1 MNRRIFNRLI
11 VLVALAAVTLSAS
24 AKAHNADRQHRPP
37 RLTTEFGLLGGASY
51 SWMTTSHRPE
61 GMSADF
67 RVSPS
72 VGASLMFRLN
82 IGKVFALQPEITY
95 NYSTIKIID
104 NDIDFKSK
112 VKCNTV
118 QVPVLLSLNIAMV
131 RISAGPVFTLMDDP
145 YYMVQNTK
153 SYFGAL
159 YPTVTYTAGL
169 AVRIIRHL
177 VIDLRYYGQ
186 FGERKSTNA
195 YIHNLDMPQAFEF
208 KTSHSSL
215 QLRIGYAF

>member
-1 MNRRIFNRLI
+1 MRKIKRVIT
-11 VLVALAAVTLSAS
+11 VLLVLTMVATAS
-24 AKAHNADRQHRPP
+24 ARKTDVARGTRPAP

-61 GMSADF
+61 NMTADF
-67 RVSPS
+67 RVSPA

-82 IGKVFALQPEITY
+82 IGKVFAVQPEITY

-104 NDIDFKSK
+104 SDVDFKSK
-112 VKCNTV
+112 VKCSTV
-118 QVPVLLSLNIAMV
+118 QIPVLLSLNVAMV

-145 YYMVQNTK
+145 YYIVQNQK
-153 SYFGAL
+153 SYFGSL
-159 YPTVTYTAGL
+159 YPTVTYTAGV
-169 AVRIIRHL
+169 AVRLLRHM

-186 FGERKSTNA
+186 FCERKSTNA
-195 YIHNLDMPQAFEF
+195 YIHNLDMPQAYEF